1 MLSWTS
7 TSLGLTG
14 LLAGPK
20 AFHEIVESER
30 HTRYIFL
37 CLFRDRVL
45 CVTALTALE
54 LAL

>member
-37 CLFRDRVL
+37 SFVCFETEFSV
-45 CVTALTALE
+45 
-54 LAL
+54 